1 MKDIFSN
8 YENLQKIGIGSYG
21 AVYKAKQNILK
32 SEVALKII
40 ILNQLEGISSTALRE
55 ISILKFINS
64 LNHKNIVKLLD
75 VAMNNE
81 KIYIVMELHLMDL
94 SRFIL
99 GKIPQ
104 NKFIPPLIEKKFL
117 Y

>member
-1 MKDIFSN
+1 MQSDFSN
-8 YENLQKIGIGSYG
+8 YEILQKIGIGSYG

-55 ISILKFINS
+55 ISIMKYINS

-99 GKIPQ
+99 EKIPQ
-104 NKFIPPLIEKKFL
+104 NKFIPPLIVKKFL
-117 Y
+117 F

>member
-1 MKDIFSN
+1 MK
-8 YENLQKIGIGSYG
+8 Y
-21 AVYKAKQNILK
+21 
-32 SEVALKII
+32 
-40 ILNQLEGISSTALRE
+40 
-55 ISILKFINS
+55 INS